1 MSKLQIF
8 GATRSRTMR
17 TLWLADELG
26 LDYEHRQ
33 KDESG
38 LDYLAIN
45 PAGKVPSIDDD
56 GLVLWESM
64 AINMYLAKKHGG
76 DLAPR
81 DLAEEAVMLQWT
93 FWAMTEVESAALTVL
108 FNRVILP
115 EAEQDAAAADKAEAS
130 LQKPLGILNDA
141 LEGRE
146 WLAADRFTVA
156 DLNVA
161 SVLSWVKLAR
171 IDVDAHANLTG
182 WMDRC
187 LGRPALVKILK
198 G

>member
-8 GATRSRTMR
+8 GATRSRAMR
-17 TLWLADELG
+17 ALWLADELG
-26 LDYEHRQ
+26 LDYDQRQ
-33 KDESG
+33 KDETG
-38 LDYLAIN
+38 LDYLAVN

-64 AINMYLAKKHGG
+64 AINMYLVKKHGG
-76 DLAPR
+76 ELAPR
-81 DLAEEAVMLQWT
+81 DLKEEAITLQWT
-93 FWAMTEVESAALTVL
+93 FWAMTEVESTALTVL
-108 FNRVILP
+108 FNRAILP
-115 EAEQDAAAADKAEAS
+115 EAERNAELADKGEAA

-141 LEGRE
+141 LAGRQ
-146 WLAADRFTVA
+146 WLVDERFTIA

-161 SVLSWVKLAR
+161 SVLSWVKLGR
-171 IDVDAHANLTG
+171 VDLTAFPNLNDWLG
-182 WMDRC
+182 RC

>member
-17 TLWLADELG
+17 ALWLAEELG
-26 LDYEHRQ
+26 LEYDQRQ

-38 LDYLAIN
+38 LDYLAVN

-64 AINMYLAKKHGG
+64 AINLYLVKKHGG

-81 DLAEEAVMLQWT
+81 DLAEEAIILQWT
-93 FWAMTEVESAALTVL
+93 FWAMTEVESTALSAL
-108 FNRVILP
+108 FNRVLLP
-115 EAEQDAAAADKAEAS
+115 EGERDAGLADQNEGA

-141 LEGRE
+141 IAGRQ
-146 WLAADRFTVA
+146 WLSADRFTIA

-161 SVLSWVKLAR
+161 SVLSWVKMAQVEL
-171 IDVDAHANLTG
+171 DAFPNLTEWLG
-182 WMDRC
+182 RC
-187 LGRPALVKILK
+187 LGRPALAKVMQ